1 MQLSKRHLV
10 DKTVIK
16 SIKIEHY
23 LLPRPLLDFLLH
35 GKSRLRRLRAACVKS
50 PEDISSPVAV
60 MWFASAVG
68 SHQRKE
74 ATVGTKWL
82 EMAATRCKSGLVSIK
97 KARVSAAK
105 IRVSGLCSFLVNLTR
120 VGNALYITRG
130 SSFSSTSHL
139 KYEKKKSFKNS

>member
-1 MQLSKRHLV
+1 M
-10 DKTVIK
+10 K

-139 KYEKKKSFKNS
+139 KYEKKKSFQKFVKHCVAF